1 MVEAESNTSE
11 TGPSFS
17 ETLEGEDVPSIKS
30 SLPIDIHHP
39 LIQGALSVVMCFVLF
54 IFSFIWRSCTD
65 ALTLVRF
72 LNKPP
77 PGRTSPEALCIN
89 APDAPQPAPD
99 APQPAASSPRRCARF
114 QPEQTCTRPELQV
127 PDLAFHPRHN
137 STSIFNVRNHTNHS
151 IVVEDSSFV
160 FVPDVNS
167 FIDANDVTS
176 SLNFLTAS
184 SVHII
189 RFLFYILR
197 FFPTFSKVSFLRDGP
212 SALILRVRVGLNLR
226 VEIPPELF
234 ELPSPPTVN
243 DTVF

>member
-99 APQPAASSPRRCARF
+99 APNQPQAVPAGVLGFNPSRRAHGRSCR
-114 QPEQTCTRPELQV
+114 
-127 PDLAFHPRHN
+127 
-137 STSIFNVRNHTNHS
+137 
-151 IVVEDSSFV
+151 
-160 FVPDVNS
+160 
-167 FIDANDVTS
+167 
-176 SLNFLTAS
+176 
-184 SVHII
+184 
-189 RFLFYILR
+189 
-197 FFPTFSKVSFLRDGP
+197 FPT
-212 SALILRVRVGLNLR
+212 
-226 VEIPPELF
+226 
-234 ELPSPPTVN
+234 
-243 DTVF
+243 

>member
-1 MVEAESNTSE
+1 MKLLLCSRFFSYQYQMVEAESKTSE

-17 ETLEGEDVPSIKS
+17 ETLEGEDVPPSIKS

-39 LIQGALSVVMCFVLF
+39 LVQGALSVIMCFVVI

-65 ALTLVRF
+65 ALNLVRF
-72 LNKPP
+72 LNKPQP
-77 PGRTSPEALCIN
+77 CRTTPEALCTN
-89 APDAPQPAPD
+89 GLDATPPAPDAPQPAPD

-127 PDLAFHPRHN
+127 PDYAFHPRHN

-176 SLNFLTAS
+176 SLNFFTAS

-189 RFLFYILR
+189 RFLFYIVR
-197 FFPTFSKVSFLRDGP
+197 SSQSFQK
-212 SALILRVRVGLNLR
+212 
-226 VEIPPELF
+226 
-234 ELPSPPTVN
+234 SP
-243 DTVF
+243 F